1 MRQELTCV
9 KKAHR
14 HCLQHAC
21 MLEGKCTMT
30 RRSEF
35 FSELLRVRVWIPI
48 LAMPKSWTSAIG
60 HAQP

>member
-1 MRQELTCV
+1 
-9 KKAHR
+9 
-14 HCLQHAC
+14 
-21 MLEGKCTMT
+21 MT

-35 FSELLRVRVWIPI
+35 FSELLRVRMWTPI